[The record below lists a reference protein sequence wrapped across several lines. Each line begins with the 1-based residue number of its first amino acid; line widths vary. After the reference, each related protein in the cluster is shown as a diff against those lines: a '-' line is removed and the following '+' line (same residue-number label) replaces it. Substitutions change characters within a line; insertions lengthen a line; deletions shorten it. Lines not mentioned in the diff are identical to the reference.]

1 MKRNLIYII
10 GVVCMMTSCLR
21 GADTPNPLKG
31 NEVLF
36 TAALD
41 GVQTKTLYGDVN
53 GSSVKVNWVHND
65 LITVF
70 GSECT
75 TVPQA
80 EYRVGSVKVDESNTP
95 VLDADGNEIPVSGQ
109 NSASYLAKTG
119 AAGVQW
125 GEDSQSHFYAVYPS
139 TANEF
144 TKTDN
149 GAKVVSYIRPV
160 QKNYFKFDEK
170 NKTWIGTPY
179 VQSVN
184 NLTMQDAIMTAKTKA
199 TAEDKTVNLNFNP
212 ISTVLKFR
220 FAGFN
225 YTTNVGVN
233 QATVYVKSITLQAPP
248 TVYISGDFD
257 LSINTKGDATAN
269 PHGKSS
275 ADPYALAN
283 SITIQPDNLPLSA
296 GHAVEFSVYTIP
308 QKGLKLGRTEGTD
321 LWKVK
326 IETTSGTSFTYKMR
340 PSNAET
346 VSLEPGQIHKV
357 NIPAKQIDKPG
368 DMSGSEPN
376 WIEKIPRNVYLSEL
390 SLPGSWYC
398 TDDFYS
404 GTTDLEQLY
413 KGGIRAF
420 HINCCLSGDGKLV
433 CAGSNG
439 SITDEKVA
447 DKLKTLN
454 GLVTQRDKEYIV
466 VVLSIAEKATGG
478 SVIPSKVLPKIQEM
492 LTSGT
497 LSNLY
502 GVGKDEKGNQEK
514 IDANTTVADVCGKM
528 IVLVNANTDVLPSSY
543 LIGPALIAEASL
555 ALDAD
560 SSNNIAAGSFM
571 TMQSRPLYWGYN
583 SAGLTY
589 YYHHTQGT
597 SMDLQEFNEQFGNI
611 LKDLPDTFESILGY
625 FTIHPS
631 FADRENAIDDI
642 ISRSDDIYLNS
653 THNTWFMMG
662 IGGYMLYIDIDWN
675 IDDYNISPDYGTTTD
690 IAERLNNYLLI
701 RLEKKLL

>member
-1 MKRNLIYII
+1 M
-10 GVVCMMTSCLR
+10 
-21 GADTPNPLKG
+21 
-31 NEVLF
+31 
-36 TAALD
+36 
-41 GVQTKTLYGDVN
+41 
-53 GSSVKVNWVHND
+53 
-65 LITVF
+65 
-70 GSECT
+70 
-75 TVPQA
+75 
-80 EYRVGSVKVDESNTP
+80 
-95 VLDADGNEIPVSGQ
+95 
-109 NSASYLAKTG
+109 
-119 AAGVQW
+119 
-125 GEDSQSHFYAVYPS
+125 
-139 TANEF
+139 
-144 TKTDN
+144 
-149 GAKVVSYIRPV
+149 
-160 QKNYFKFDEK
+160 
-170 NKTWIGTPY
+170 
-179 VQSVN
+179 QSVN

-357 NIPAKQIDKPG
+357 NIPAKQIDNPG

-497 LSNLY
+497 LNNLY
-502 GVGKDEKGNQEK
+502 GIGTDRNGNPEK
-514 IDANTTVADVCGKM
+514 ISANTIVADVCGKM
-528 IVLVNANTDVLPSSY
+528 IVLVNANTHALPSSY
-543 LIGPALIAEASL
+543 LTGPALIAEASL

-560 SSNNIAAGSFM
+560 PNNNIVAGDFT
-571 TMQSRPLYWGYN
+571 TMLNSPLYWGSN
-583 SAGLTY
+583 SADLNY
-589 YYHHTQGT
+589 FYHQAQGT
-597 SMDLQEFNEQFGNI
+597 TSNSTSGLLDWI
-611 LKDLPDTFESILGY
+611 IESIWGSY
-625 FTIHPS
+625 EHPTIKNRT
-631 FADRENAIDDI
+631 DAIYSI
-642 ISRSDDIYLNS
+642 ISQSDDIYLNGS
-653 THNTWFMMG
+653 HNAWYMMG
-662 IGGYMLYIDIDWN
+662 IGGYLIELDNGLGDALQDRFGEESGWVGNTTEIAEELNGYLLGLVNNKLQKVEGFYPSPVGIVLMNHPLNDRYDGPELIRAIMNMNAAFLLESDPN
-675 IDDYNISPDYGTTTD
+675 IDPETGESNLEIEAGFADVTSWEDVY
-690 IAERLNNYLLI
+690 LN
-701 RLEKKLL
+701 